1 MIAKM
6 PLGDLIERRAVA
18 RQKANFGGVKFVC
31 NQGISQSSRDSGRL
45 VDISENGA
53 GITSGLLPPRQDV
66 IWIGLVGLPSRWIKA
81 TVRGI
86 RPAGRQWF
94 YHLEFFEP
102 CPSALLEFAAQRC
115 SDELI
120 LMW

>member
-1 MIAKM
+1 MIAKKS
-6 PLGDLIERRAVA
+6 LGDLIERRAVA
-18 RQKANFGGVKFVC
+18 RQKVSFGGVKLVSKE
-31 NQGISQSSRDSGRL
+31 GMSQSSRDSGRL
-45 VDISENGA
+45 VDISEKGA
-53 GITSGLLPPRQDV
+53 GILTGPLPPRQDV